1 MRNTDDFVDGQLT
14 PAERE
19 IMEEILSENDP
30 TVVKQLLEGV
40 LEANQWAREVNPE
53 AYEVHPTEENNEEQ
67 SPLLRESGFNLE
79 ELDTLMNRWNAV
91 SAEMAPIIKEILQER
106 QN

>member
-1 MRNTDDFVDGQLT
+1 MRNTDDFVDGPLT
-14 PAERE
+14 QADKQIMDE
-19 IMEEILSENDP
+19 IFSENDP

-67 SPLLRESGFNLE
+67 SPLLRELGCSRKEWDAMWDRLN
-79 ELDTLMNRWNAV
+79 NAYGKL
-91 SAEMAPIIKEILQER
+91 A
-106 QN
+106 